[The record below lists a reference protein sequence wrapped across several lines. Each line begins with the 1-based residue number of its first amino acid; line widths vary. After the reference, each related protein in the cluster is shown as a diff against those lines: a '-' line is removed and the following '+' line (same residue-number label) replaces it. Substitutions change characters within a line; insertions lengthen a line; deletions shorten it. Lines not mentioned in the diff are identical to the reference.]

1 MADAGSDGLADSAR
15 EASERDTKVAIKQVL
30 ELLPEG
36 RSSGKCV
43 DCAKMIEKP
52 RLTLLPGTTECAACA
67 QKRNRLA
74 APIEN

>member
-15 EASERDTKVAIKQVL
+15 EASERDTKVAIAQAL

-36 RSSGKCV
+36 KSSGRCV
-43 DCAKMIEKP
+43 DCGNKIEKP
-52 RLTLLPGTTECAACA
+52 RLMLLPGTTQCAACA
-67 QKRNRLA
+67 QKRSRLA